1 MGETINVLFYL
12 CEDGTYGIHVK
23 ESWSGRRVSGRFV
36 PPYVD
41 RQLKTLERRLSHLDS
56 RSHELREV
64 GYRLFSALCGFDTT
78 SPMWSE
84 PTDLSVQRV
93 FNTII
98 RHALKQHETVALV
111 LGFGLGCDELVHYPW
126 ELLHDGDHFLLALGV
141 FTLSRV
147 LQRSDSSGNSE
158 FPVHS
163 PFRILSIAPSRTNG
177 LSLESE
183 HSFEVV
189 QQALAPLISGGQV
202 VLDQL
207 EPPTFGQLAHY
218 LDLHNGAERLDSNE
232 LTMPCYV
239 IHFSGCGAYGRFCP
253 QGDCKVVNK
262 ARARKCLACGT
273 SLNRVNPQICL
284 CFSNDEGLNSFVD
297 MQSLQGLLLRS
308 HVRLAV
314 FTIYETTTETREP
327 VGLSPYSANRI
338 AIDAA
343 LTTALV
349 ASQMPAVVGMFL
361 SLRDDRGPKFLF
373 HFYEALADGSTLEEA
388 LSGARQALLLVQS
401 SKWFIPVLC
410 RHVTECQASPVPL
423 VTGDNSDK
431 GCSHFLACLG
441 PSVTFV
447 GRKQELQDLDELL
460 TIVTSDHQKACLPNH
475 LRSSSQ
481 NVHHIALTG
490 ASGIGKSTLAREVV
504 QRNQDKFPGGI
515 IGISLQSGK
524 SFADA
529 LAEVIRLLHLQLP
542 DGMTVDIS
550 RQAYL
555 VQNALRALASRRLT
569 CLLLLDGFEEVED
582 QGELEMWQEFLCT
595 LPQEVVV
602 IVTSH
607 VNPGNRMALDCDW
620 YKYCLG
626 KMTDTDLLTLFAV
639 LAEES
644 GLDQYIRLHDPRQQ
658 RIPA

>member
-1 MGETINVLFYL
+1 
-12 CEDGTYGIHVK
+12 
-23 ESWSGRRVSGRFV
+23 
-36 PPYVD
+36 
-41 RQLKTLERRLSHLDS
+41 
-56 RSHELREV
+56 
-64 GYRLFSALCGFDTT
+64 
-78 SPMWSE
+78 
-84 PTDLSVQRV
+84 
-93 FNTII
+93 
-98 RHALKQHETVALV
+98 
-111 LGFGLGCDELVHYPW
+111 
-126 ELLHDGDHFLLALGV
+126 
-141 FTLSRV
+141 
-147 LQRSDSSGNSE
+147 
-158 FPVHS
+158 
-163 PFRILSIAPSRTNG
+163 
-177 LSLESE
+177 
-183 HSFEVV
+183 
-189 QQALAPLISGGQV
+189 
-202 VLDQL
+202 
-207 EPPTFGQLAHY
+207 
-218 LDLHNGAERLDSNE
+218 
-232 LTMPCYV
+232 
-239 IHFSGCGAYGRFCP
+239 
-253 QGDCKVVNK
+253 
-262 ARARKCLACGT
+262 
-273 SLNRVNPQICL
+273 
-284 CFSNDEGLNSFVD
+284 

-460 TIVTSDHQKACLPNH
+460 TIVTSNHQKACLPNH

-529 LAEVIRLLHLQLP
+529 LAEVNSSL
-542 DGMTVDIS
+542 
-550 RQAYL
+550 
-555 VQNALRALASRRLT
+555 ALAT
-569 CLLLLDGFEEVED
+569 
-582 QGELEMWQEFLCT
+582 
-595 LPQEVVV
+595 P
-602 IVTSH
+602 
-607 VNPGNRMALDCDW
+607 
-620 YKYCLG
+620 
-626 KMTDTDLLTLFAV
+626 
-639 LAEES
+639 
-644 GLDQYIRLHDPRQQ
+644 
-658 RIPA
+658 